1 MRINTVKQALKE
13 GKAQFGCNT
22 SMLRSP
28 EVPRI
33 LAAAGLHWSY
43 LDSEHGGFDLETLQD
58 LIRAANEAGLCP
70 IVRVADL
77 QYPLVA
83 RALDC
88 GAQGVLFPRV
98 ESPELLEKAISW
110 TRFPPEGVRGYGL
123 QPTHVGYEAIGMPDI
138 IAHANANTMVTLQI
152 ETKAAIERIDE
163 LLSVPKI
170 DAVMIG
176 PADLSISLG
185 VAGQFEHPTLVAAI
199 EKIRDACIRHGVAPG
214 IHMRSLKLVQYWRDH
229 GMLFL
234 SCNSEIGFM
243 LEKASETVAALKG

>member
-123 QPTHVGYEAIGMPDI
+123 QPTHVGYEAVGMPDI

-163 LLSVPKI
+163 LLSVPRI

>member
-1 MRINTVKQALKE
+1 MRTNTVKQALKE
-13 GKAQFGCNT
+13 GKTQFGCNT

-33 LAAAGLHWSY
+33 LAAAGLDWSY

-98 ESPELLEKAISW
+98 ESSELLERAISW

-123 QPTHVGYEAIGMPDI
+123 QPTHVGYEAVGMPEI
-138 IAHANANTMVTLQI
+138 IAHANANTMVVLQI
-152 ETKAAIERIDE
+152 ETKTALERIDE

-185 VAGQFEHPTLVAAI
+185 VPGQFEHPTLVAAI
-199 EKIRDACIRHGVAPG
+199 EKIRDACNRHGIAPG
-214 IHMRSLKLVQYWRDH
+214 IHMRSLKLVQYWRDQ

-243 LEKASETVAALKG
+243 LEKATETVAALKG

>member
-1 MRINTVKQALKE
+1 MYTNTVKQALKE
-13 GKAQFGCNT
+13 GKTQFGCNT

-33 LAAAGLHWSY
+33 LAAAGLDWSY

-77 QYPLVA
+77 QYALVA

-123 QPTHVGYEAIGMPDI
+123 QPTHVGYKAASMPEI
-138 IAHANANTMVTLQI
+138 IAHANANTMVVLQI
-152 ETKAAIERIDE
+152 ETKTALERIDE

-185 VAGQFEHPTLVAAI
+185 VAGQFDHPTLNAAI
-199 EKIRDACIRHGVAPG
+199 EKIRDACNRHGISPG
-214 IHMRSLKLVQYWRDH
+214 IHMRSLKLVQYWRDR
-229 GMLFL
+229 GMRFL

-243 LEKASETVAALKG
+243 LEKATETVAALKG

>member
-13 GKAQFGCNT
+13 GKVQFGCST

-28 EVPRI
+28 EVQRI
-33 LAAAGLHWSY
+33 LAAAGLNWTY

-58 LIRAANEAGLCP
+58 IIRAANDSGLCP

-77 QYPLVA
+77 QYALVA

-98 ESPELLEKAISW
+98 ESPELLEKAIRW
-110 TRFPPEGVRGYGL
+110 TRFPPEGVRGFGL
-123 QPTHVGYEAIGMPDI
+123 QATHLGYQTAAMPEI
-138 IAHANANTMVTLQI
+138 VAHMNANTMVVLQI
-152 ETKAAIERIDE
+152 ETKTALERIDE
-163 LLSVPKI
+163 LLSVPNI
-170 DAVMIG
+170 DAVMVG

-199 EKIRDACIRHGVAPG
+199 EKIRDSCNRHGVTPG
-214 IHMRSLKLVQYWRDH
+214 LHMRSLKLVQYWRDH
-229 GMLFL
+229 GLRFL

-243 LEKASETVAALKG
+243 LEKATETVAALKG

>member
-13 GKAQFGCNT
+13 GKTQFGCNT

-58 LIRAANEAGLCP
+58 LIRAANQAGLCP

-98 ESPELLEKAISW
+98 ESAELLEKAISW

-123 QPTHVGYEAIGMPDI
+123 QPTHVGYEAVGMPHI
-138 IAHANANTMVTLQI
+138 IAHSNANTMVVLQI
-152 ETKAAIERIDE
+152 ETKTALERIDE
-163 LLSVPKI
+163 LLSVPRI

-199 EKIRDACIRHGVAPG
+199 EKIRDACIRHGIAPG

-243 LEKASETVAALKG
+243 LEKATETVAALKG

>member
-1 MRINTVKQALKE
+1 MRTNTVKQALKE
-13 GKAQFGCNT
+13 GKTQFGCNT

-33 LAAAGLHWSY
+33 LAAAGLDWSY

-98 ESPELLEKAISW
+98 ESPELLERAISW

-123 QPTHVGYEAIGMPDI
+123 QPTHVGYEAVGMPDI
-138 IAHANANTMVTLQI
+138 IAHSNANTMVVLQI
-152 ETKAAIERIDE
+152 ETRTALERIDE

-199 EKIRDACIRHGVAPG
+199 EKIRDACIRHGIAPG
-214 IHMRSLKLVQYWRDH
+214 IHMRSLKLVQYWRDR

-243 LEKASETVAALKG
+243 LEKATETVAALKS

>member
-123 QPTHVGYEAIGMPDI
+123 QPTHVGYEAVGMPDI